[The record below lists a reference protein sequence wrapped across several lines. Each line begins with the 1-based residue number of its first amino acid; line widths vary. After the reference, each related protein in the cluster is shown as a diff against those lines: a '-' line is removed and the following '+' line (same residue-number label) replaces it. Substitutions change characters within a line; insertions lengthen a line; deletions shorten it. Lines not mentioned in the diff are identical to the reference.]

1 MPPFFFSVLFFFGV
15 IFCIWLLVQVQMPV
29 VQKKIERGEEHRSM
43 EIYIDETTLELI
55 DFYIESELGGLV
67 ITNHSH
73 GI

>member
-1 MPPFFFSVLFFFGV
+1 
-15 IFCIWLLVQVQMPV
+15 MPV